1 MVAGTCLNMASI
13 QIPFNKRNVR
23 VRELMSSFVLHFFND

>member
-1 MVAGTCLNMASI
+1 MVAGTCLNMASV

-23 VRELMSSFVLHFFND
+23 MRELMSSSMLNFVND